1 MSASDELMRW
11 GPATTTAEDFERWAL
26 ATAALEEARRR
37 DLGPVETANMLRLAH
52 EATETLLRG
61 IIVTVRR
68 NEAALARTSN
78 AATAQIDADTQRI
91 WRRIDA
97 HAARL
102 AVIEA
107 ALAALADDEA
117 RV

>member
-1 MSASDELMRW
+1 LS
-11 GPATTTAEDFERWAL
+11 TADDFARWAL
-26 ATAALEEARRR
+26 ATSALEESRRR
-37 DLGPVETANMLRLAH
+37 DLSPATVADMLRIAH

-61 IIVTVRR
+61 VIATVRN
-68 NEAALARTSN
+68 NESLIDRAADN
-78 AATAQIDADTQRI
+78 VTAQIDREAQRI

-107 ALAALADDEA
+107 ALAEA
-117 RV
+117 EERAC